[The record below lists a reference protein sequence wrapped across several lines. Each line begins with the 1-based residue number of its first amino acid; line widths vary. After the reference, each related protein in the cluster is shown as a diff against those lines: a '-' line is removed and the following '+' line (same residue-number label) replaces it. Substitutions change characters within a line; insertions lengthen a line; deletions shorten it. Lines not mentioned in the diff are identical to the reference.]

1 MITLDYLTHSVG
13 HITKKQI
20 KEYDDKLKDIRK
32 KFEAKDDMLGWYDI
46 DTTITT
52 DQLKQIKEITRKIH
66 TTHSVLIVIGV
77 GGSYLGAE
85 AIQKSMTNYFADFN
99 QNNVIFAGYN
109 LSGEYLESLIKYL
122 DNKNFF
128 INYISKSGTTLEPSL
143 AFDVL
148 LKYAKQRYPNKYRE
162 RVIITTNATGSPL
175 AKLAKDNDFY
185 LLKMPND
192 IGGRYS
198 LLTVVGMLPLCVC
211 GVDIDAML
219 QGARDQSRNIDLA
232 LEYAVARDVL
242 YHAGYKVEA
251 FTIYEPKLSDLAGW
265 WQQLFGETQGKNKK
279 GIFPICNVNTSNLH
293 SIGQYLQDGEDII
306 FETVLRIK
314 DLGDFG
320 LANAD
325 LSFSD
330 LNNIVLDQVAVAH
343 AIGNTPSIIIS
354 IDKIS
359 AYSLGEVVYFF
370 FIAAAA
376 GGYLLGCNPYD
387 QPGVEEYKKQI
398 KLKTKGILGK

>member
-1 MITLDYLTHSVG
+1 MITLDYMTHSVG
-13 HITKKQI
+13 HIKKTKL
-20 KEYDDKLKDIRK
+20 KEYDKKLKDIRA
-32 KFEAKDDMLGWYDI
+32 KFEAREDMLGWYDI
-46 DTTITT
+46 EKTITE
-52 DQLKQIKEITRKIH
+52 DQLAKIKELTQKIH

-85 AIQKSMTNYFADFN
+85 AIQKSMTNYFSDFN
-99 QNNVIFAGYN
+99 KNNVIFAGYN

-143 AFDVL
+143 AFEVL

-175 AKLAKDNDFY
+175 VKVAEQNGY
-185 LLKMPND
+185 HLLKMPND

-198 LLTVVGMLPLCVC
+198 LLTVVGMLPLSVC
-211 GVDIDAML
+211 GVDINAML
-219 QGARDQSRNIDLA
+219 QGAKDQSKNIDLA

-242 YHAGYKVEA
+242 YNEGYKVEA

-265 WQQLFGETQGKNKK
+265 WQQLFGETQGKDKK

-293 SIGQYLQDGEDII
+293 SIGQYLQDGEDLI
-306 FETVLRIK
+306 FETVLCIK
-314 DLGDFG
+314 DLGDFK
-320 LANAD
+320 LVNAD
-325 LSFSD
+325 ISFSD

-343 AIGNTPSIIIS
+343 AIGNTPSIVIS
-354 IDKIS
+354 IDQIS
-359 AYSLGEVVYFF
+359 AYNLG
-370 FIAAAA
+370 ALA
-376 GGYLLGCNPYD
+376 D
-387 QPGVEEYKKQI
+387 SW
-398 KLKTKGILGK
+398 T

>member
-13 HITKKQI
+13 HITKKEL
-20 KEYDDKLKDIRK
+20 KEYDEKLKDIRQ

-46 DTTITT
+46 STTISNE
-52 DQLKQIKEITRKIH
+52 QIEQIQDLTRKIH

-85 AIQKSMTNYFADFN
+85 AVQKSMTNYFSDFN
-99 QNNVIFAGYN
+99 KNNVIFAGYN

-122 DNKNFF
+122 DNKNFY

-162 RVIITTNATGSPL
+162 RIIITTNATGSPL
-175 AKLAKDNDFY
+175 IKFAQKNEFY

-198 LLTVVGMLPLCVC
+198 LLTVVGMFPLAVC
-211 GVDIDAML
+211 GVDIKAML
-219 QGARDQSRNIDLA
+219 QGAKDQSKNIDLA
-232 LEYAVARDVL
+232 LEYAVARDIL
-242 YHAGYKVEA
+242 YHKGYKVEA
-251 FTIYEPKLSDLAGW
+251 FTIYEPKLSDLASW

-279 GIFPICNVNTSNLH
+279 GIFPICNVNTANLH

-314 DLGDFG
+314 DLGDFK
-320 LANAD
+320 LTNAD
-325 LSFSD
+325 ITFSD

-354 IDKIS
+354 IDQIS
-359 AYSLGEVVYFF
+359 AYNLGEIVYFF

-398 KLKTKGILGK
+398 KLKTKDILDK